1 MSWSKPYSV
10 YGDRCE
16 ESRVFTNR
24 ELAWLQTLPDNFY
37 FLGSKEKVLKQIGMA
52 VPPTDAEIV
61 FEAIL
66 KTFVGVDYE
75 SIGSTAKLQ
84 L

>member
-1 MSWSKPYSV
+1 
-10 YGDRCE
+10 
-16 ESRVFTNR
+16 
-24 ELAWLQTLPDNFY
+24 
-37 FLGSKEKVLKQIGMA
+37 MA